1 MNNAENLA
9 KDPER
14 LARTIAAH
22 DCPPNGT
29 DCSGERYC
37 WKCWLDWLK
46 QDAPEE
52 KPAES
57 GEHPSCAVCRNR
69 KDEITDD
76 FPVSY
81 CPFYGETEICKPW
94 ETVCENY
101 ARGGAGK

>member
-37 WKCWLDWLK
+37 WKCWSDWLK
-46 QDAPEE
+46 QDASEE
-52 KPAES
+52 KPAENA
-57 GEHPSCAVCRNR
+57 EHPSCILCQNR
-69 KDEITDD
+69 RDEVVDD

-81 CPFYGETEICKPW
+81 CPYYGETPISKPW
-94 ETVCENY
+94 ETVCDSY
-101 ARGGAGK
+101 ARGGAAK